1 MPNDLRHV
9 WGLTIEAGV
18 LVRHIS
24 FELTKIGQFEH
35 VIDPV
40 WNTSTDCAADTVG
53 ICGRTATTRIRRPS
67 RHVSHSIVG
76 NIDVRFWRNWTLV
89 PFPFIVVIVATKL
102 SPTGDENQHWPKE

>member
-1 MPNDLRHV
+1 VPNDLRHV

-18 LVRHIS
+18 LIRHIS
-24 FELTKIGQFEH
+24 VDLTKIAQFKH
-35 VIDPV
+35 VFNPV
-40 WNTSTDCAADTVG
+40 WDSDSDCAADTVG
-53 ICGRTATTRIRRPS
+53 IWGRTATTRIRRPS

-102 SPTGDENQHWPKE
+102 NPAGDEN